1 MGYQEENNLQ
11 PFRNTGKEEGKFSWN
26 KCYHTKHC
34 IFLWVAWLRTWYY
47 SCSTHAYQFQETALT
62 GVYTANQQHI
72 SIQASQWLCKETQQ
86 HTQVSVGLF
95 ARRFEMVPLWAH
107 RNVST
112 RTVKHQKALISSCFP
127 FTQSKALS
135 GVSAALKVS
144 YLVLPWSGEVCMVLE
159 YISFLKRQEHFSKV
173 WRVSKATSFPPHLH
187 CR

>member
-11 PFRNTGKEEGKFSWN
+11 PLRNTGKEERKFSWN
-26 KCYHTKHC
+26 KWYHTKHC

-107 RNVST
+107 RNVSA

-127 FTQSKALS
+127 FIQSKALS